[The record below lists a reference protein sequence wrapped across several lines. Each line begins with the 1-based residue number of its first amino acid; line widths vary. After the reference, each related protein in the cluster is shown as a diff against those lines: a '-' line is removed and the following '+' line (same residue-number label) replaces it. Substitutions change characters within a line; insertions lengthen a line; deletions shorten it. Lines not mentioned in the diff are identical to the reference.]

1 MKVHGD
7 VLRIRRLEL
16 GKSLD
21 DVMRETDIDKS
32 NLSKLERG
40 VLAGAHPSTVHKL
53 AVALDLSMDQF
64 VPELAA
70 LKAKQT

>member
-7 VLRIRRLEL
+7 ALRIRRMEL
-16 GKSLD
+16 GMSLE
-21 DVMRETDIDKS
+21 DVMRKTDIDRS

-40 VLAGAHPSTVHKL
+40 VIGAHLRTVRKL
-53 AVALDLSMDQF
+53 AVALDLPMDQI

>member
-1 MKVHGD
+1 MS
-7 VLRIRRLEL
+7 LE
-16 GKSLD
+16 
-21 DVMRETDIDKS
+21 DVMRETGIDKS

-40 VLAGAHPSTVHKL
+40 VIGAHLGTVRKL
-53 AVALDLSMDQF
+53 AAALDLSMDQL